1 MNFEWDEAKNKKNI
15 HNHGISFELAAGVF
29 LDECR
34 IERFDSKHSG
44 DEDRYFTIGRV
55 SSILFVVY
63 TERNANIRIIS
74 ARPATKDEINEY
86 YEENDIRRS

>member
-1 MNFEWDEAKNKKNI
+1 MKPKTRRIFIIMVSALNWLPVSFFDEY
-15 HNHGISFELAAGVF
+15 
-29 LDECR
+29 R

-44 DEDRYFTIGRV
+44 DEDQYYTIGRV

-63 TERNANIRIIS
+63 TERNTNIRIIS
-74 ARPATKDEINEY
+74 ARPATKEEINEY